1 MSVPNPTP
9 VGVAIAIIGG
19 KRATAFL
26 LWAIIATI
34 ALSVQSC
41 RLNREQA
48 KGSALKTDIANFDA
62 TQKGNLE
69 TIKDLRHRLSV
80 EATKRE
86 MEAKAHLLAAEKLQD
101 QIERTSAKAEQ
112 TDEEL
117 ARLYASDPGAREWG
131 NQGVDA
137 NVLAKLPG
145 GK

>member
-1 MSVPNPTP
+1 MTLQ
-9 VGVAIAIIGG
+9 AIITLIGG
-19 KRATAFL
+19 KRATVFL
-26 LWAIIATI
+26 LWALVATL

-48 KGSALKTDIANFDA
+48 KGSALKTDVANFNE

-69 TIKDLRHRLSV
+69 TIGELQHRLAV

-86 MEAKAHLLAAEKLQD
+86 MEAKAHLQAAEKLQD

-112 TDEEL
+112 TEEEL
-117 ARLYASDPGAREWG
+117 ARLYASDHGAREWG

-137 NVLAKLPG
+137 SVLAKLPG